1 MNVFVGHPT
10 RRFPAD
16 SLGQLVEGPTE
27 IEVTVIT
34 VLS

>member
-10 RRFPAD
+10 RRFPAE

-27 IEVTVIT
+27 IKGTVTT